1 MNREIIGDRLS
12 VSLRLRSW
20 EPDDLASLLKYANNP
35 AVSGALRDGFPY
47 PYTEADGRS
56 FLEMAAAPR
65 DDALLRAI
73 EIDGEAAGGIGVFRL
88 SDVYRCRAEIGY
100 WLGEPFWGSGIM
112 TAVLGAVIPTAF
124 ETFPV
129 TRLEAGIFSSNPASM
144 RVLEKNGFVCEGV
157 SRNAILKRGE
167 LLDEHRYVLFRD
179 RIPGSSAGP
188 EK

>member
-1 MNREIIGDRLS
+1 MNGEIVAGHLP
-12 VSLRLRSW
+12 VSLRLRPW
-20 EPDDLASLLKYANNP
+20 EPDDLASILKYADNP
-35 AVSGALRDGFPY
+35 AVSGTLRDGFPY

-73 EIDGEAAGGIGVFRL
+73 VINGEAAGGIGVFRL

-100 WLGEPFWGSGIM
+100 WLGEPFWGKGIM
-112 TAVLGAVIPTAF
+112 TVVLGVVIPAAF

-144 RVLEKNGFVCEGV
+144 RVLEKHGFVCEGV

-179 RIPGSSAGP
+179 QFPGSSAGK